1 MSRRQKRLRFVQWLR
16 NCFALGAGKRGEQ
29 TLAAVNRSSVQLE
42 SLEKRALMASDLIS
56 PYLGSAYVASSTAGL
71 TAEGEAAADLVAFA
85 KAIKDSGAI
94 MYGAYWCP
102 HCLAQKNLFADGAKF
117 LPYVEV
123 TNANRQPNQVAID
136 QNITSYPTWVFL
148 DGSRLVGE
156 QTLATLSAKIGV
168 AIPQS
173 STPSMATIAN
183 STVEA
188 GAPLHIPVDAYDPN
202 GNPLTIT
209 VTSSN
214 PSVIAA
220 EVLPAADR
228 SLRLTVK
235 DFGDMVFKLF
245 ETEVPVPSQKI
256 ADLASSGYY
265 NNVKFHRVVDN
276 FMIQTGI
283 GSTTVTNIDDQ
294 FDVDLQHN
302 RSGVLAYAKTS
313 ADDSGSSQFYITEV
327 PTRYLDFNHPVF
339 GQLVEG
345 DAVREAISGVAKK
358 TTAAIGDEESDPVT
372 DVVIESAS
380 VFTDTENGL
389 IRLKALGSTGT
400 ATITVTVRD
409 SEGLTT
415 SQTFTATA
423 SAEIAN
429 GAPFLNA
436 VPAVTTNINTPV
448 TINLTSQ
455 DAEANVVTYSVA
467 KVSSGNYTVN
477 VNSSTG
483 VVTFTP
489 ENNFTGTVQF
499 RASVFQTAASDTTGS
514 PATDS
519 QLITVT
525 VNGSNAPTSVDLD
538 TASDSGASSSDN
550 ITNATAPTFTV
561 AGTTAGAV
569 VKLKVG
575 NTVIG
580 QATATGTT
588 TVVTASNISSL
599 GQGAVLVTATQTVG
613 TTEGSASPTLSVTFD
628 TAAPVDV
635 ASSLIPAS
643 AVISQALS
651 VNLTHAEEGQGLVY
665 AVENAPAGMTINSS
679 TGVIAWTPTQAQVGA
694 QTFSL
699 RLTDSAGNTKTQSLS
714 INVIQEPLA
723 KVTLEV
729 VDMSGNPI
737 TQIGTG
743 QQFRVR
749 FLTQDLRGFSAKGV
763 FGSYIDLLF
772 DPAVV
777 EPIATNPITFAAPFE
792 NGKSPTASTTTIA
805 GQINEL
811 GAFGNSTET
820 NGDPK
825 LIATVTFTAKA
836 AGNAN
841 IRSEAADTVGNEIL
855 LYSRTTAVP
864 NTQVDFGTASLAVG
878 ANFQVAND
886 AFNFNED
893 STVQSLNVLA
903 NDTITGSTVLTIS
916 AVGSPSG
923 TGTVT
928 IAADGKT
935 LNYTPGPN
943 FSGAESF
950 TYTAR
955 NQDNVTLVGTVTV
968 QVTEV
973 NDPPIANNDVIELA
987 SGTSNNVLNV
997 LTNDAT
1003 GVDAPASETLR
1014 VSQVGTPSQG
1024 GTVTIGSSG
1033 LNLLYTPRA
1042 GFTGTETVTYTLSD
1056 GRGGTATGTAS
1067 ITVREANPPPTA
1079 VADSFPVTEDA
1090 AEASFNVT
1098 ANDSADVGETISI
1111 TAVSSSTRGSTLR
1124 ISADAKQVL
1133 YKPGPNITGTEVL
1146 TYTLR
1151 DSGGATANG
1160 TITFT
1165 ISAVN
1170 DAPDAANDVRSVLAS
1185 NGDASLDVLVNDV
1198 NVDTGEDLKITAVT
1212 QPGTGQGSIA
1222 IAANQKSL
1230 IYTPP
1235 SIGFAGT
1242 VNITYTISDGT
1253 LTDTATLT
1261 LTVNNFT
1268 PRNIGGSVVFDSADG
1283 TNIAYGG
1290 VDYLISGKD
1299 ITGLDASYTVST
1311 NQSGAFVQNNV
1322 APGTY
1327 TITRPVLPFLE
1338 NTSES
1343 MTITSAATD
1352 TSNTSLRSA
1361 IGSLKA
1367 QYISI
1372 RDFLGSAATNSVMF
1386 AVAPGSG
1393 ESWYAVRSGWT
1404 GYSNIQGRL
1413 DAAATT
1419 LTVTAVN
1426 PSNANVSA
1434 ALPLT
1439 GATSKITVMASQG
1452 DTRLLRVTG
1461 APDTLGFT
1469 TVTTSSTA
1477 SGEGEGGSANTA
1489 NTRVTPTPAATRGLV
1504 AEGEGA
1510 PEVASNSQSNGM
1522 ISPSQALRQVLGSN
1536 LNGSSSS
1543 LVTSTTNLQP
1553 GAVDS
1558 ALSEID
1564 TISLASS
1571 EVDQLTSNSLESDDI
1586 DSALLSM

>member
-1 MSRRQKRLRFVQWLR
+1 MSRRQKRQLFVQWLR
-16 NCFALGAGKRGEQ
+16 NCFSIGAGKRGRSS
-29 TLAAVNRSSVQLE
+29 TADVNRTVQLE
-42 SLEKRALMASDLIS
+42 SLENRALMASDMIS
-56 PYLGSAYVASSTAGL
+56 PYLGSAYVGSSTAGL
-71 TAEGEAAADLVAFA
+71 QAEGEAAPDLVAFA

-102 HCLAQKNLFADGAKF
+102 HCLATKDLFQDGAKF

-123 TNANRQPNQVAID
+123 TDANRQLNQVGITQGI
-136 QNITSYPTWVFL
+136 QNFPTWIL
-148 DGSRLVGE
+148 ADGTRLEGE
-156 QTLATLSAKIGV
+156 QTLANLASEIGIS
-168 AIPQS
+168 IPQS
-173 STPSMATIAN
+173 STPSVAPIAN
-183 STVEA
+183 STVEN
-188 GAPLHIPVDAYDPN
+188 GSPLHIPVDAYDPN

-214 PSVIAA
+214 PSVVSA
-220 EVLPAADR
+220 EMMPSADR
-228 SLRLTVK
+228 SLRLRVK

-245 ETEVPVPSQKI
+245 ETEVPVPVNKV
-256 ADLASSGYY
+256 ANLAASGYY

-283 GSTTVTNIDDQ
+283 GTTTVSNIDDQ

-313 ADDSGSSQFYITEV
+313 AEDSGSSQFYITEV
-327 PTRYLDFNHPVF
+327 PTRFLDFNHPVF

-358 TTAAIGDEESDPVT
+358 TTADPNDEESEPVT
-372 DVVIESAS
+372 NVVIESAT

-389 IRLKALGSTGT
+389 IRLKALATSGT
-400 ATITVTVRD
+400 STITVTVTD
-409 SEGLTT
+409 SEGLSTT
-415 SQTFTATA
+415 QTFVATATA
-423 SAEIAN
+423 DTAN

-436 VPAVTTNINTPV
+436 VPAATTNINTPV
-448 TINLTSQ
+448 QINLTSQ
-455 DAEANVVTYSVA
+455 DAENNVVTYSVA

-477 VNSSTG
+477 VDSSTG
-483 VVTFTP
+483 VVNFTP
-489 ENNFTGTVQF
+489 ETGFTGTVQF
-499 RASVFQTAASDTTGS
+499 RATVAQTVASTTSS

-519 QLITVT
+519 QLISVT
-525 VNGSNAPTSVDLD
+525 VNGANAPTGIDLD
-538 TASDSGASSSDN
+538 TASDSGASNSDN

-588 TVVTASNISSL
+588 TVVTANNISSL

-613 TTEGSASPTLSVTFD
+613 TAEGSASPSLSVTFD
-628 TAAPVDV
+628 SSAPVDV
-635 ASSLIPAS
+635 ASSLIPTS
-643 AVISQALS
+643 AIFGQALS
-651 VNLTHAEEGQGLVY
+651 VNLAHAEEGQGLVY
-665 AVENAPAGMTINSS
+665 AIENGPSGMTIDAS
-679 TGVIAWTPTQAQVGA
+679 TGVISWTPTQAQLGA
-694 QTFSL
+694 QAFTL
-699 RLTDSAGNTKTQSLS
+699 RLTDKAGNTKTQALS
-714 INVIQEPLA
+714 TTVIDQPLA

-737 TQIGTG
+737 TQIATG
-743 QQFRVR
+743 QQFKVR
-749 FLTQDLRGFSAKGV
+749 FLTQDLRGFGAKGV
-763 FGSYIDLLF
+763 FASYIDLLF

-777 EPIATNPITFAAPFE
+777 EPIATDPIAYAAPFE
-792 NGKSPTASTTTIA
+792 NGKSPTVQTPTIA

-811 GAFGNSTET
+811 GAFGNTTQT
-820 NGDPK
+820 NGEPK

-841 IRSEAADTVGNEIL
+841 IRSEAADVTGNEIL
-855 LYSRTTAVP
+855 LYTRSTAVP
-864 NTQVDFGTASLAVG
+864 DSQIDYGAAALAVG

-886 AFNFNED
+886 AYNFNED

-923 TGTVT
+923 SGTVT
-928 IAADGKT
+928 IATDGKT
-935 LNYTPGPN
+935 LNYTPGLN
-943 FSGAESF
+943 FSGAETF

-955 NQDNVTLVGTVTV
+955 NQDNITLVGTVTI
-968 QVTEV
+968 QVAEV
-973 NDPPIANNDVIELA
+973 NDPPLANNDVFEFVT
-987 SGTSNNVLNV
+987 GTSNNVLNV
-997 LTNDAT
+997 LLNDST

-1014 VSQVGTPSQG
+1014 VSQVGTPNQG

-1033 LNLLYTPRA
+1033 LNILYTPKA

-1056 GRGGTATGTAS
+1056 GRGGTATGTVS

-1079 VADSFPVTEDA
+1079 VADTYTVTEDA
-1090 AEASFNVT
+1090 AEATFNVL
-1098 ANDSADVGETISI
+1098 ANDTTDAGETLSIS
-1111 TAVSSSTRGSTLR
+1111 AVSTSTRGSSFK

-1133 YKPGPNITGTEVL
+1133 YTPGANITGTEVL
-1146 TYTLR
+1146 TYTLK
-1151 DSGGATANG
+1151 DSGGATSIG
-1160 TITFT
+1160 TVTFT
-1165 ISAVN
+1165 ITAVN
-1170 DAPDAANDVRSVLAS
+1170 DAPNAADDVREVLAG
-1185 NGDASLDVLVNDV
+1185 NGDANLDVLVNDT

-1212 QPGTGQGSIA
+1212 QPTSGQGSIA

-1235 SIGFAGT
+1235 SVSFTGNVT
-1242 VNITYTISDGT
+1242 ITYTISDGT

-1261 LTVNNFT
+1261 IKVNNYT
-1268 PRNIGGSVVFDSADG
+1268 PRSIGGNLVWGNTAAV

-1290 VDYLISGKD
+1290 VDLTLRGTDVTGAAKTYSLNTNEAGSFVQSGLAP
-1299 ITGLDASYTVST
+1299 GSYTIS
-1311 NQSGAFVQNNV
+1311 
-1322 APGTY
+1322 
-1327 TITRPVLPFLE
+1327 RPALPFLE
-1338 NTSES
+1338 NQAES
-1343 MTITSAATD
+1343 MTVTSAAAD
-1352 TSNTSLRSA
+1352 TNNMSLKST

-1372 RDFLGSAATNSVMF
+1372 RDFLGSAATNSVTF

-1404 GYSNIQGRL
+1404 GFTNIQGRL

-1426 PSNANVSA
+1426 SSNQNVST

-1439 GATSKITVMASQG
+1439 GATSKITVLASEG
-1452 DTRLLRVTG
+1452 DARLLRVNG
-1461 APDTLGFT
+1461 APSTLGFSA
-1469 TVTTSSTA
+1469 VSTSSA
-1477 SGEGEGGSANTA
+1477 SGEGEGEGGSASSTLA
-1489 NTRVTPTPAATRGLV
+1489 SPRAATSGLV
-1504 AEGEGA
+1504 AEGEAA
-1510 PEVASNSQSNGM
+1510 PQVASPSNSNNM
-1522 ISPSQALRQVLGSN
+1522 NSPTQVLRQVLGSN
-1536 LNGSSSS
+1536 LNNSSSS
-1543 LVTSTTNLQP
+1543 LVTSATNLQP

-1558 ALSEID
+1558 ALSAID
-1564 TISLASS
+1564 TLSLASS
-1571 EVDQLTSNSLESDDI
+1571 EVDQLTSTSIDSDDV
-1586 DSALLSM
+1586 DSALLAL